1 MIVMFVSFMLPCE
14 QLLQCKKELL
24 ADFTNSSSPM
34 NISELLISAGYPHI
48 SITEERRHLAYEC
61 ILVYEVI
68 TKRIPALDD
77 LRKELASVKVSQT
90 TLLDLLKRLP
100 DVQQRVFP
108 PHTGKV
114 DVMMLKLHMEWRETA
129 DPVNQTAQ
137 QFFLHY
143 IDELHEKGDPN
154 ISYDYLHVHC
164 SR

>member
-1 MIVMFVSFMLPCE
+1 MQERIVGRFYQFIEPHEYLRAADIRWLPSH
-14 QLLQCKKELL
+14 KH
-24 ADFTNSSSPM
+24 N
-34 NISELLISAGYPHI
+34 
-48 SITEERRHLAYEC
+48 RRETTPS

-77 LRKELASVKVSQT
+77 LRKGLASVKVSQT
-90 TLLDLLKRLP
+90 TLLDLLGRLP

-108 PHTGKV
+108 PHTGKI